1 MSEETQLK
9 LKYLKTIS
17 VDIPG
22 VFSSQDVHVY
32 YRADG
37 LIEVYQFGI
46 DADGFYVE
54 ENNINRA
61 RKKDPVGQG
70 GTLIYSNNN
79 GTVYTA
85 TLNIDNNR
93 TFTWDAEVIE
103 RAIENNA
110 SILNAIRKEGGS
122 IPSFL
127 TSDQVENPPDAVKAR
142 VNQEFLTTKN
152 DYFFGD
158 TKAAQYPIDALYDRS
173 ENGTSQDHLVLSQYR
188 YKSPRAGDIWGGKLA
203 QDSLSL
209 LVNGIARSSAL
220 DEFLGLVRMP
230 MPNSIQDSNNVAWGA
245 DTMNALEAAALREI
259 GTDFKREA
267 IIGAAGAAVGG
278 LEGAS
283 SAIGA
288 DIATSLFTKAFTG
301 NDPKFNQS
309 ILAPELQS
317 RILGTLGVESSAEA
331 ILARKEGVV
340 PNSNLELLFSG
351 PTLRQFGFVYK
362 MSPRSKKE
370 AAIVNKILRF
380 FKQGMAARKQNAK
393 TGGLKGTRSYFL
405 ATPNVFRLQYR
416 TNGSE
421 AVKGLNRMKTC
432 ALIGTSVNYTPEG
445 TFTSYDEG
453 QPVSILLTLN
463 FQELEPIYDIDYKYE
478 GGDSAEN
485 GQKIERESDSGL
497 GYRWAIDPDE
507 VGY

>member
-17 VDIPG
+17 VDIPD
-22 VFSSQDVHVY
+22 VFSSQDIHVY
-32 YRADG
+32 YREDG

-54 ENNINRA
+54 KNNINRA

-85 TLNIDNNR
+85 TLNIDNER

-103 RAIENNA
+103 RAIKNNA
-110 SILNAIRKEGGS
+110 SILNSIKRQGGT

-127 TSDQVENPPDAVKAR
+127 TSSEVENPPDAVESR
-142 VNQEFLTTKN
+142 INQEFLTTKN

-173 ENGTSQDHLVLSQYR
+173 ANGTSQDHLVLSQYR
-188 YKSPRAGDIWGGKLA
+188 YKSPRAGDIWGGQ
-203 QDSLSL
+203 QDSTSL

-230 MPNSIQDSNNVAWGA
+230 MPNAIQDSNNVAWGA

-267 IIGAAGAAVGG
+267 IVGALGGAVGG
-278 LEGAS
+278 LEGAA

-288 DIATSLFTKAFTG
+288 DIATSLFSKAFMTG
-301 NDPKFNQS
+301 NFNKS
-309 ILAPELQS
+309 IVAPELQS

-362 MSPRSKKE
+362 MSPRSKRE
-370 AAIVNKILRF
+370 ATIVNKILRF
-380 FKQGMAARKQNAK
+380 FKQGMAARKQNAQ

-432 ALIGTSVNYTPEG
+432 ALTGTSVNYTPEG

-453 QPVSILLTLN
+453 QPVSVMLTLN
-463 FQELEPIYDIDYKYE
+463 FQELEPIYDIDYTYQ
-478 GGDSAEN
+478 GGNSAEN

-497 GYRWAIDPDE
+497 GYRWAIDADE

>member
-22 VFSSQDVHVY
+22 VFSSQNVHVY

-37 LIEVYQFGI
+37 LIEVYQFSI
-46 DADGFYVE
+46 DADGFYTYEPKDE
-54 ENNINRA
+54 EINRA
-61 RKKDPVGQG
+61 RKKDPVGEG

-85 TLNIDNNR
+85 TLNIDNER
-93 TFTWDAEVIE
+93 SFTWDAEVIE

-110 SILNAIRKEGGS
+110 SILNSIKKEGGT

-127 TSDQVENPPDAVKAR
+127 TSSQVENPPDAVEAR
-142 VNQEFLTTKN
+142 VNEEFLTTKN

-188 YKSPRAGDIWGGKLA
+188 YKSPRAGDIWGKQ
-203 QDSLSL
+203 QDSTSL

-267 IIGAAGAAVGG
+267 IVGAAGAAVGG
-278 LEGAS
+278 LEGAA

-288 DIATSLFTKAFTG
+288 DIATSLFSKAFMTG
-301 NDPKFNQS
+301 NFNKS
-309 ILAPELQS
+309 IVAPELQA

-362 MSPRSKKE
+362 LSPRSESE
-370 AAIVNKILRF
+370 ATIVNQILRF
-380 FKQGMAARKQNAK
+380 FKQGMAARKQSSAA
-393 TGGLKGTRSYFL
+393 GGLNGGRSYFL
-405 ATPNVFRLQYR
+405 GTPNVFRLQYR
-416 TNGSE
+416 TSDNE
-421 AVKGLNRMKTC
+421 AIKGINRIKTC
-432 ALIGTSVNYTPEG
+432 ALTGTSVNYTPEG
-445 TFTSYDEG
+445 AFASYEKG
-453 QPVSILLTLN
+453 QPVSILLSLN
-463 FQELEPIYDIDYKYE
+463 FQELEPIYDTDYKQQGSVDGNVE
-478 GGDSAEN
+478 G
-485 GQKIERESDSGL
+485 ERTSDTGE
-497 GYRWAIDPDE
+497 GYRWRIAQDE